1 MHRRIWECGKTHKCI
16 ELHGKQCYS
25 KKRYTL
31 NLRFTIHVI
40 IVTILVRKKGNTM
53 IKVSNLSF
61 SFPQKEL
68 YNNISLTLEEAQHCA
83 FIGTSGSGKST
94 LIEILIDPERHLF
107 DGKLEIDPN
116 CRIGY
121 VSQFSQVDKTKEITV
136 YEYMRQDFIK
146 IQNEITSIC
155 TEMETSSDMDAL
167 LEKYQLALDALDLM
181 GGDDFESNINKQLNL
196 ANLMKLKDLS
206 VSEVSGGEFKLIQ
219 VIKEMLTNP
228 DLIIM
233 DEPDVFL
240 DFENLNAL
248 KKLINSHKGMLLV
261 VTHNRYLLNH
271 CFNKILHLENTELQ
285 EFDGRYIEYNFSL
298 LQSKID
304 LQELSVADAEEI
316 ERNENLVNN
325 LREIATNNA
334 DAARGRALKA
344 RVKFTERLEAR
355 KIKAPFVEIKQPDIS
370 FDIDNQIEDEVVI
383 KVNNYSVAFDELLL
397 DNVSFEIKSTDKVA
411 IIGPNGT
418 GKTTLLREIFKN
430 NHASIE
436 INADAR
442 VGYLS
447 QIQGEILN
455 GSNTILEEFIDAG
468 FQTYDEARAYLS
480 SYGFEGEIV
489 DQKIE
494 SLSGGEKNLLQIAK
508 IAASQANVLLLD
520 EPTSHLD
527 TYSQIALERAIENY
541 KGAILMIS
549 HDFYSVVNGMDYVLI
564 IADKSITKMSME
576 AFREMIYTSHFDQD
590 YLEMEQKKKAVE
602 MKIELA
608 LKETNFELAK
618 VWVDELEGLIKLL

>member
-1 MHRRIWECGKTHKCI
+1 
-16 ELHGKQCYS
+16 
-25 KKRYTL
+25 
-31 NLRFTIHVI
+31 
-40 IVTILVRKKGNTM
+40 M
-53 IKVSNLSF
+53 IKASNLSF
-61 SFPQKEL
+61 SFPQKDL
-68 YNNISLTLEEAQHCA
+68 YNNISFTLEEAQHCA

-121 VSQFSQVDKTKEITV
+121 VSQFLQVDKTKEITV

-167 LEKYQLALDALDLM
+167 LEKYQSALDALDLM

-206 VSEVSGGEFKLIQ
+206 VSDLSGGEFKLIQ

-285 EFDGRYIEYNFSL
+285 EFDGRYIDYNFSL

-316 ERNENLVNN
+316 KRNENLVDH
-325 LREIATNNA
+325 LRAIASSDA

-355 KIKAPFVEIKQPDIS
+355 RIKAPFVEIKQPNIS
-370 FDIDNQIEDEVVI
+370 FGVDNQIEDAVVI

-397 DNVSFEIKSTDKVA
+397 KNVSFEIKSTDKVA

-430 NHASIE
+430 NHASID
-436 INADAR
+436 INAEAK
-442 VGYLS
+442 VAYLS
-447 QIQGEILN
+447 QVQGEMLN
-455 GSNTILEEFIDAG
+455 GANTILEEFIDAG
-468 FQTYDEARAYLS
+468 FETYDEARAYLA

-489 DQKIE
+489 DQKID
-494 SLSGGEKNLLQIAK
+494 SLSGGEKNLLQLAK
-508 IAASQANVLLLD
+508 ISATQANVLLLD

-527 TYSQIALERAIENY
+527 TYSQLALERAIEDY

-564 IADKSITKMSME
+564 IEDKTMTKMSMQT
-576 AFREMIYTSHFDQD
+576 FREMIYASHFDQH
-590 YLEMEQKKKAVE
+590 YLEMEQKKKAIE

-608 LKETNFELAK
+608 LKDTNFELAK
-618 VWVDELEGLIKLL
+618 AWVDELEALIKLL